1 MTVYD
6 IIILEWDLSEWTWDT
21 QDNQANEH
29 FIVWN
34 SLQDY
39 GVNGCAYT
47 DFILCSRASNGPLV
61 AELFAPVLLMANELA
76 SPFLHS
82 IWSGPWLAQ
91 GLHKPLF
98 TQTIMHTHAN
108 VCSSFVEKTP
118 GWLATGKDHAKWKI
132 RGTEIDSTAGDD
144 TLILNSHV

>member
-108 VCSSFVEKTP
+108 MCAPVLLRKHLADWLQGRILQSEKSGEQRQIQLLVMTPSF
-118 GWLATGKDHAKWKI
+118 
-132 RGTEIDSTAGDD
+132 
-144 TLILNSHV
+144 